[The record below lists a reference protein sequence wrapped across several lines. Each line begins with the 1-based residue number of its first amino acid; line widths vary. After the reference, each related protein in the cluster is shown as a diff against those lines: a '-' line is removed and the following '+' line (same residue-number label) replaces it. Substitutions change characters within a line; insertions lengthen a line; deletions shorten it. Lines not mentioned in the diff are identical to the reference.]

1 MRTYT
6 RRAVDLFLVLA
17 LGVGTAG
24 ALAGCGGEPRPGSD
38 RARVSQARARAVADA
53 WDGSA
58 AARVWRTG
66 FHPVG
71 DLVQLPDHA
80 FRSDADKR
88 AYSTGTFVLEGELP
102 AAPRERGR
110 VEWRNGDSLTLPLL
124 GARRAYEQVARGG
137 NRGPHL
143 TVTGVRL
150 GEMTVATSRGPA
162 AVPAWLFTL
171 KGYDTPLRRVA
182 LDSSKTPRSPIR
194 PAGEVPTD
202 RLAPLFGLVATA
214 RDGRSVTVTAGHGSC
229 DDGPA
234 VEVLE
239 TKGSVVLSGYV
250 VGTKDGPCTSDLRLG
265 EVTVELD
272 RPLGD
277 RLLLD
282 AFTGR
287 PVTVEERKGAAR
299 SGS

>member
-6 RRAVDLFLVLA
+6 RRTVDLFLVLA
-17 LGVGTAG
+17 LGAATAG
-24 ALAGCGGEPRPGSD
+24 ALTGCGNESRAGSH
-38 RARVSQARARAVADA
+38 RASDAWARAREVAEA
-53 WDGSA
+53 WDGSD

-66 FHPVG
+66 YHPVG

-88 AYSTGTFVLEGELP
+88 AYSSGTFVLEGELP
-102 AAPRERGR
+102 DAPRKPGR
-110 VEWRNGDSLTLPLL
+110 VEWENGDSLTLPVL

-137 NRGPHL
+137 DEGPHL
-143 TVTGVRL
+143 TVTGARL
-150 GEMTVATSRGPA
+150 GEMTVATTRGPA
-162 AVPAWLFTL
+162 TVPAWLFTL

-182 LDSSKTPRSPIR
+182 LDSSKTPGPPIGA
-194 PAGEVPTD
+194 AGEVPTD
-202 RLAPLFGLVATA
+202 QLAPLHGLVGTA

-234 VEVLE
+234 VDVLE

-250 VGTKDGPCTSDLRLG
+250 KGTDDGPCTSDLRLKA
-265 EVTVELD
+265 VTVKLD

-287 PVTVEERKGAAR
+287 PVTTDERKGDAQK
-299 SGS
+299 GS